1 MTLWD
6 SRKPRLQ
13 RKTSKI
19 LNISFSVALAF
30 LGKSAGLHRF
40 CPRYGMPVD
49 YSSVRTTAGDLNGG
63 DLATVMEAEKNLQ
76 QMASASLAI
85 IGQRRALVLLIEFAF
100 PTPKAGFR
108 AGCSTVA

>member
-1 MTLWD
+1 
-6 SRKPRLQ
+6 
-13 RKTSKI
+13 
-19 LNISFSVALAF
+19 
-30 LGKSAGLHRF
+30 
-40 CPRYGMPVD
+40 
-49 YSSVRTTAGDLNGG
+49 
-63 DLATVMEAEKNLQ
+63 MEAEKNLQ